1 VGKRKEKQAEADEK
15 TLAAAPL
22 KGLGTASR
30 TLLASAGIDS
40 PRKLAKLGAVESYRR
55 VKAMHPKRVSLNLL
69 WALEG
74 ALTGRDWREVARYD
88 RVRLMIEL
96 EAINDRAAELA
107 TDQATSQA
115 ADQSR

>member
-1 VGKRKEKQAEADEK
+1 VGKRKEAKGDDAAKSLAE
-15 TLAAAPL
+15 APL

-30 TLLASAGIDS
+30 ILLASAGIDS
-40 PRKLAKLGAVESYRR
+40 PRKLARLGAIESFRR

-74 ALTGRDWREVARYD
+74 ALTGRDWREVARYE
-88 RVRLMIEL
+88 RGRLLIEL
-96 EAINDRAAELA
+96 EATIDPSADP
-107 TDQATSQA
+107 TGDQA

>member
-1 VGKRKEKQAEADEK
+1 VGKGKEKKADADAK
-15 TLAAAPL
+15 ALAAVPL

-30 TLLASAGIDS
+30 ILLASAGIDS
-40 PRKLAKLGAVESYRR
+40 PRKLARLGAIESFRR

-74 ALTGRDWREVARYD
+74 ALTGRDWREVARYE
-88 RVRLMIEL
+88 RTRLLIEL
-96 EAINDRAAELA
+96 EAKDEQAAN
-107 TDQATSQA
+107 QA

>member
-1 VGKRKEKQAEADEK
+1 MGKRKEKQAAADEK
-15 TLAAAPL
+15 ALAAAPL

-40 PRKLAKLGAVESYRR
+40 PRKLAKLGAIESYRR

-74 ALTGRDWREVARYD
+74 ALTGRDWREVARYE
-88 RVRLMIEL
+88 RGRLLIEL
-96 EAINDRAAELA
+96 EAASDRAAQLA
-107 TDQATSQA
+107 SDQAADQA